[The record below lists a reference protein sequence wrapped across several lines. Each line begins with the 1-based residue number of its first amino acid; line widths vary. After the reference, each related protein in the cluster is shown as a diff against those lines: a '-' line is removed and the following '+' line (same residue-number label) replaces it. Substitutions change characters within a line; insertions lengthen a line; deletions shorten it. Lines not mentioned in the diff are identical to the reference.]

1 MENKRCQV
9 LVDLFHWLD
18 LSHRKR
24 LIDYYEPVHFPIT
37 QYETVEELLEHSEK
51 ASKAVGQEYVINA
64 FDLGVCMK
72 ALPLVWKYPD
82 QYWKHI
88 IFPGPFHTKMN
99 FIGMLTKKKARESG
113 YAEILIEVKL
123 VTSGT
128 LVRVLSGKA
137 SLKALFNLKAGVE
150 ALEWSLCQR
159 KWYWNPPRSFT
170 ESHQLHAH
178 SVPVVNSWMRSFKAS
193 QLPTLPTNTKN
204 FK

>member
-1 MENKRCQV
+1 MS
-9 LVDLFHWLD
+9 LFIFQSRNMKLWRNYLSTQRKQPKLLD
-18 LSHRKR
+18 RSMWSTHL
-24 LIDYYEPVHFPIT
+24 T
-37 QYETVEELLEHSEK
+37 W
-51 ASKAVGQEYVINA
+51 
-64 FDLGVCMK
+64 VC
-72 ALPLVWKYPD
+72 PLVWKYPD

-99 FIGMLTKKKARESG
+99 FIGMLTKKKVRESG

-178 SVPVVNSWMRSFKAS
+178 PIPVVNRWIRSFKAS